1 MSSAALQH
9 SVSRKVDNRG
19 RAPVSSGSEILS
31 EKCSQDLLARAALFR
46 VEADSIR
53 ERASAIGEPV
63 IRNQYFQLADRWL
76 MLAAGLEAELFAQLI
91 P

>member
-1 MSSAALQH
+1 MNIAVLQRSGIPKADTKGQASLPSASAN
-9 SVSRKVDNRG
+9 VSEEFG
-19 RAPVSSGSEILS
+19 A
-31 EKCSQDLLARAALFR
+31 DLLARAALFR
-46 VEADSIR
+46 LEAETLR

-76 MLAAGLEAELFAQLI
+76 MLAAGLEAETFTRLV